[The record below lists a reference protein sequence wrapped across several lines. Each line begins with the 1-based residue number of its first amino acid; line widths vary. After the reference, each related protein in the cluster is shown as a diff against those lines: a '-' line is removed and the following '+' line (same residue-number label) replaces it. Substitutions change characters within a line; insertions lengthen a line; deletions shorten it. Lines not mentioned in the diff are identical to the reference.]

1 MFAKD
6 YSTEES
12 YEILLTKFKNKMFG
26 EVLHFRNELK
36 RWYKMQ
42 ELEIT
47 KRDKNWQDTAAARA
61 KKEVVSVIK
70 KDNRKRNVEPAKRV
84 DGKQQY
90 QIDPPDGLLET
101 TRLADYDLFP
111 NLKKLLVIVCIPQ
124 VQSTEADRAAS
135 GVRRLK
141 TPFRSAMGEQLK
153 SDSNL
158 PQLQ

>member
-1 MFAKD
+1 M
-6 YSTEES
+6 
-12 YEILLTKFKNKMFG
+12 
-26 EVLHFRNELK
+26 
-36 RWYKMQ
+36 
-42 ELEIT
+42 
-47 KRDKNWQDTAAARA
+47 
-61 KKEVVSVIK
+61 VSVIK

-101 TRLADYDLFP
+101 TSLADYDLFP
-111 NLKKLLVIVCIPQ
+111 NLKKLLVIVCIPP
-124 VQSTEADRAAS
+124 VGSTEADRAAS

-141 TPFRSAMGEQLK
+141 TPFRSTMGEQLK